1 MQKYDKSTFRK
12 TPINSDYKTETI
24 TKFIIYSIIFSLRSN
39 TNDTT
44 MSHQCNIHSTFSV
57 DKINIFAMQRHLL
70 LLLIFDIL
78 MKILVVDD
86 ELDICEL
93 LQYNLETEGYEV
105 VTANSAEEALALPL
119 NEYAL
124 ILLDVMMGEMSGF
137 QMARKL
143 KEDPSTLHIPIIFIT
158 ALDDEDNTV
167 KGLNIGADD
176 YIAKPLSMKEVKARV
191 RVVLRRTT
199 IPLILKERKT
209 KNIICYEGITL
220 NQSAKAVTIDGEEL
234 TLTKLE
240 YELLSLLLQNP
251 GKVFSRED
259 ILTHCWPQDV
269 YVLDRTVD
277 VNITRLRKKIGHYGK
292 QIKTRIGYGYCFEK

>member
-1 MQKYDKSTFRK
+1 
-12 TPINSDYKTETI
+12 
-24 TKFIIYSIIFSLRSN
+24 
-39 TNDTT
+39 
-44 MSHQCNIHSTFSV
+44 
-57 DKINIFAMQRHLL
+57 MQRHLL

-119 NEYAL
+119 NDYAL

-137 QMARKL
+137 QMARKI
-143 KEDPSTLHIPIIFIT
+143 KDDPSTSHIPIIFIT

-176 YIAKPLSMKEVKARV
+176 YIAKPLSMKKVKARV

-199 IPLILKERKT
+199 IPLILKEKKA
-209 KNIICYEGITL
+209 KNKICYEGITL
-220 NQSAKAVTIDGEEL
+220 DQNAKVVTIDGKDL

-277 VNITRLRKKIGHYGK
+277 VNITRLRKKIGFYGK
-292 QIKTRIGYGYCFEK
+292 LIKTRIGYGYCFEK